1 MLAYL
6 TLIYTLNTLLSIHM
20 PSSGYD
26 LVLLPGKK
34 NSWGINFTRCWKC
47 SLGILVHAE
56 FIPYAVPVWC
66 YCWIRFHFANLLF
79 HHLGSVQTTDVTVMF
94 LESSEMTR
102 WALISLLLSLLPDC
116 FLRASFPFF
125 FLFWQNCQRLQDFC
139 LSLYNKVYTLCCENH
154 LVWKQH
160 LCLDH
165 AVTALVEQ

>member
-125 FLFWQNCQRLQDFC
+125 FCSDRTASDCKIF
-139 LSLYNKVYTLCCENH
+139 VYHFTIKSIHC
-154 LVWKQH
+154 
-160 LCLDH
+160 
-165 AVTALVEQ
+165 AVKTISFGNNTSA